1 MKPIQPWSRSRAIG
15 ALASGVLPLAACA
28 LVLGPSA
35 WRSPSFPL
43 ALGAGL
49 LTAIVAGAIVT
60 RPLVRRLAVWDA
72 RLREATARLEDA
84 ERKSQEGRTD
94 PLALLDGLEIPA
106 PAPDEVVEEALSE
119 LGAAL
124 QDEERLRERRRAR
137 EGDIRSAI
145 RSTKDLG
152 GGEGDPVLT
161 RLPALL
167 ADVDTGVRAVRDACD
182 GVLQQTIA
190 SGEVSQM
197 LWNNTQAGKETCSRA
212 TTQTA
217 ELEAR
222 IESFSK
228 LVRRLEGRSREIGQV
243 LLVLNDITEQT
254 NLLALNAA
262 IIAAQAGERG
272 QGFGVVADEMRN
284 LSERASSSTKETEI
298 LARTLQ
304 DDVTKASQNMSEA
317 AEAVKRLRQ
326 ALAESQEN
334 GTLLADLG
342 RKNVDA
348 TRTALG
354 SAERQAADARDLAGK
369 LRELREVKE
378 RLEVLD
384 RERIV
389 PMRTTLAEVGTLL
402 EELWQLGALRD
413 NLKSRLEGGMQ
424 AFRDHRGRESRD
436 REALRQRILDL
447 RESGRAWRS
456 ALEDGRHRDDLV
468 RDLAR
473 EIHTLAIAAR
483 DR

>member
-1 MKPIQPWSRSRAIG
+1 MKPVQPWSRSRAV
-15 ALASGVLPLAACA
+15 AVLASGALPLAACA

-49 LTAIVAGAIVT
+49 LTAIVAGGIVT
-60 RPLVRRLAVWDA
+60 RPLVRRLSAWDA
-72 RLREATARLEDA
+72 RLREATARLEEA
-84 ERKSQEGRTD
+84 ERRAADGRVD
-94 PLALLDGLEIPA
+94 PVAMLDGIDVPPPATDEIM
-106 PAPDEVVEEALSE
+106 EEALSE

-124 QDEERLRERRRAR
+124 QDEERVRERRRTR
-137 EGDIRSAI
+137 ETDVRAAVRAS
-145 RSTKDLG
+145 KDLG

-167 ADVDTGVRAVRDACD
+167 ADVDSGVRAIREACD

-197 LWNNTQAGKETCSRA
+197 VWNNAQAGKETSARA
-212 TTQTA
+212 TGQTA

-317 AEAVKRLRQ
+317 SEAVKRLRQ

-334 GTLLADLG
+334 GALLADLG

-348 TRTALG
+348 TRSALG

-369 LRELREVKE
+369 LRELRDVKE

-384 RERIV
+384 RERLG
-389 PMRTTLAEVGTLL
+389 PMRATLADSGTLL

-413 NLKSRLEGGMQ
+413 NLKSRLEGGIQ
-424 AFRDHRGRESRD
+424 AIRDHRGRESRD
-436 REALRQRILDL
+436 RETLRQRLLDL
-447 RESGRAWRS
+447 RESGRVWRS

-473 EIHTLAIAAR
+473 EIHTLAISAK